1 MRSAAALCLVGL
13 AFVAGCG
20 GSDDRPDLAS
30 PPPKTEADAP
40 APTTLTTTQTAT
52 QSVTSVRTATHL
64 RPGERSRIAEQ
75 ADDADSAVQRW
86 NRMLDSC
93 VGPSGKGDD
102 SGATCT
108 RAAWEQLFDQMYSVQ
123 YELLALVDRIGRG
136 ACHEALSSA
145 IDAAHGF
152 LAGATP
158 LNVVWLDDQQRP
170 PSVFDLESIV
180 DVARPLPAR
189 LREAESTCSG

>member
-1 MRSAAALCLVGL
+1 MRAAAALCLVGL
-13 AFVAGCG
+13 ALVAGCG

-30 PPPKTEADAP
+30 PPTTTEADAP

-52 QSVTSVRTATHL
+52 QSVTSVRTGTHL
-64 RPGERSRIAEQ
+64 RSGERSRIAEQ
-75 ADDADSAVQRW
+75 ANVADSAVQTW
-86 NRMLDSC
+86 NRTLNSC
-93 VGPSGKGDD
+93 IGPSGTGDD
-102 SGATCT
+102 TGATCT
-108 RAAWEQLFDQMYSVQ
+108 RAAWGQLFDQMYSVR
-123 YELLALVDRIGRG
+123 YELLALVDRIGAG

-158 LNVVWLDDQQRP
+158 LNLVWLDDQQRP
-170 PSVFDLESIV
+170 PSLFDLEAIV

-189 LREAESTCSG
+189 LREAESTCAA